1 MQLVELDVS
10 RNGKKAPIPLRLSLC
25 LSDAGD
31 MINNHEYI
39 KVIEVLFLAV
49 GGLCICFFCIWKLM
63 RFKFYRFETRSY
75 FVAQAALELSILLP
89 QPPKYKK
96 PIHVSLCLDNKILN
110 SWSTCNSYQHCFC
123 NSPPQPPET
132 GFLCVSLAVLELT
145 L

>member
-49 GGLCICFFCIWKLM
+49 VLKEGARNLNFILA
-63 RFKFYRFETRSY
+63 YL
-75 FVAQAALELSILLP
+75 AL
-89 QPPKYKK
+89 
-96 PIHVSLCLDNKILN
+96 D
-110 SWSTCNSYQHCFC
+110 
-123 NSPPQPPET
+123 
-132 GFLCVSLAVLELT
+132 
-145 L
+145 